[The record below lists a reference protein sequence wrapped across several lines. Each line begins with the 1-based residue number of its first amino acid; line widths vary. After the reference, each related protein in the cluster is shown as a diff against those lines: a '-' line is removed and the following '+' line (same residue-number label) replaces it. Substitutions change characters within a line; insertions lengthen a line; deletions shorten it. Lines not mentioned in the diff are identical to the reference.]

1 MQALAITP
9 VSQVAPAAKGQS
21 SDHAPEDAGS
31 FEDAMIAQEETE
43 AVASKITLETDDVDV
58 ALPVLPDGEETESDS
73 VAPEVPEA
81 EIAPLPSEL
90 IAAPEEMSDSEFGP
104 ADSLLARN
112 EPQKAKPLAEGVE
125 FQKPSV
131 EQGEKVATTIP
142 PETGKLASPN
152 LINADGPPPKPEP
165 ATKQPAA
172 TVLKAPAP
180 IQVDAATAP
189 QSLTEP
195 QVFAASQQP
204 SQTLLAHT
212 NIPVAPEQ
220 LFRLQPTSRDQSGTR
235 FELSWP
241 SDGPEI
247 ETVQIRAA
255 PKTTVRPATP
265 VQTHIEAIFS
275 NDIKNLNLASP
286 DKLIDTASLGIDAET
301 GRMRTES
308 APTTQ
313 SIIAVAQSRAE
324 LPANVARQIAEVV
337 QRAPGRAVELS
348 LSPAELGSVRMKLSP
363 ADVGMVVSIFA
374 ERPETLDLMR
384 RNIEALERAITD
396 LGYENVAFSFDT
408 AEGSQEF
415 SDQAPDGNGS
425 GLPPEGNPTAAP
437 EEATAQS
444 TILRHSGSMDVRV

>member
-1 MQALAITP
+1 MLK
-9 VSQVAPAAKGQS
+9 VS
-21 SDHAPEDAGS
+21 S
-31 FEDAMIAQEETE
+31 F
-43 AVASKITLETDDVDV
+43 K
-58 ALPVLPDGEETESDS
+58 
-73 VAPEVPEA
+73 
-81 EIAPLPSEL
+81 
-90 IAAPEEMSDSEFGP
+90 
-104 ADSLLARN
+104 
-112 EPQKAKPLAEGVE
+112 KP
-125 FQKPSV
+125 KV
-131 EQGEKVATTIP
+131 EQGEKVATAIP
-142 PETGKLASPN
+142 QPSETGKLASAN
-152 LINADGPPPKPEP
+152 LINADAPPPKPEP

-180 IQVDAATAP
+180 VQVDAATAP

-204 SQTLLAHT
+204 SQTLLAPT

-247 ETVQIRAA
+247 ETLQIRAA

-324 LPANVARQIAEVV
+324 LPANVARQIAEVI

-396 LGYENVAFSFDT
+396 LGYEDVAFSFDT

-444 TILRHSGSMDVRV
+444 TILRHSGGMDVRV